1 LIYQRKTTFK
11 RLNEKGAIKMITKKI
26 NNWNIKR
33 LKKKLNKAITNKHLL
48 DSEVYKISIKL
59 DKYIVKYYK

>member
-1 LIYQRKTTFK
+1 
-11 RLNEKGAIKMITKKI
+11 MITKKI